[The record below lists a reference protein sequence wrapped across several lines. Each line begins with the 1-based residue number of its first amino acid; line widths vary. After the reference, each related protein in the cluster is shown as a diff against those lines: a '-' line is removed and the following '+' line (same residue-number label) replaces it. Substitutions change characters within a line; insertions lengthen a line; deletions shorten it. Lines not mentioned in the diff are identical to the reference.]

1 MNKRVILITGTPCVG
16 KTTLAQKLAQTLN
29 AQYINL
35 TDLAEKENLTLGK
48 DEERD
53 TTIIDEVKMRRKLK
67 QIIEKSSQTDSI
79 VDGHYAA
86 AVTPKTLTAYTFV
99 LRRHPTELQ
108 ALMQK
113 RGYNKLKQS
122 ENLSAEILDVCLVE
136 ALQKQN
142 SEKVCEI
149 NVTGKALED
158 TLEEVLKVLEG
169 KQKCYVGCVDWLGLL
184 EREGKI
190 DEYLST

>member
-48 DEERD
+48 DKERD
-53 TTIIDEVKMRRKLK
+53 TTIIDEVKMRRKLR
-67 QIIEKSSQTDSI
+67 QIIEKTDQTDLVI
-79 VDGHYAA
+79 DGHYAA
-86 AVTPKTLTAYTFV
+86 AVTPKTMTSNIFV
-99 LRRHPTELQ
+99 LRRHPAELRT
-108 ALMQK
+108 LMQK
-113 RGYNKLKQS
+113 RDYNNLKQS

-136 ALQKQN
+136 ALQKQP

-149 NVTGKALED
+149 DITGKTVDA
-158 TLEEVLKVLEG
+158 TLAEVIKVLEG
-169 KQKCYVGCVDWLGLL
+169 KQKCYFGFVDWLGLL